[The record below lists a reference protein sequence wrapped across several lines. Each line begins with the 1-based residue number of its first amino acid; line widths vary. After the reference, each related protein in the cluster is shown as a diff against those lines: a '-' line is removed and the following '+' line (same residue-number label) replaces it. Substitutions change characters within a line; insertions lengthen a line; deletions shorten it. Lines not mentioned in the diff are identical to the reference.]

1 MIGILIVGVPAVL
14 GFVLF
19 EVWGALRLAP
29 HDPAVARQ
37 RVRRLVRGQAVA
49 AMIVYTAMLMWT
61 ITTAAAEEAAQG
73 QAGGPAAAV
82 SGGLSTG
89 DGIALLGSALATGL
103 AVLGAGY
110 AVGTV
115 GSAALGVV
123 AEKPEMLGRT
133 LVFIGLAEGLAI
145 YGLVISILLLQQ
157 LR

>member
-1 MIGILIVGVPAVL
+1 MIGILIGSVTAVL

-19 EVWGALRLAP
+19 GVWRALRLAP
-29 HDPAVARQ
+29 HDPAGARK
-37 RVRRLVRGQAVA
+37 RFRRLVRGQAVA
-49 AMIVYTAMLMWT
+49 VMVVFIAMLMWT
-61 ITTAAAEEAAQG
+61 ITTGAQEAAHG

-82 SGGLSTG
+82 SGGLSAG

-123 AEKPEMLGRT
+123 AEKPEMFGRT

>member
-1 MIGILIVGVPAVL
+1 MIGILLLSVPAVL
-14 GFVLF
+14 GFTLYGM
-19 EVWGALRLAP
+19 WRALHQAP
-29 HDPAVARQ
+29 EDPAGAR
-37 RVRRLVRGQAVA
+37 RRFRRLVRGQAVA
-49 AMIVYTAMLMWT
+49 VMLVYTAVLMWM
-61 ITTAAAEEAAQG
+61 ITAAAAQG
-73 QAGGPAAAV
+73 APQGEAGGSPAAAT
-82 SGGLSTG
+82 GGLSAG

-123 AEKPEMLGRT
+123 AEKPEMFGRT